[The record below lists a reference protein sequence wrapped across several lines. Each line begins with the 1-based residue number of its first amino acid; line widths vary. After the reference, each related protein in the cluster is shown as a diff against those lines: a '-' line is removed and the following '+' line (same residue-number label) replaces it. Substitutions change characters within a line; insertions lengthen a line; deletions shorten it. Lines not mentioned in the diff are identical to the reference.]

1 MREKDPGVTVRVPLV
16 WAVSAAA
23 RVVLGLFACF
33 AFASA
38 HTGGGTA
45 ELFHGVRGDY
55 EVWVTSRT
63 GAPVTGPRHLN
74 VTVLDAADRA
84 AVPGAEVRLSL
95 QSPGGHSSLYRA
107 RPGSSGYF
115 FELDAVLAQPGR
127 WRAELAVQD
136 GQTIEHVAFSLRVL
150 TPFQLGLSFI
160 AIIAALLG
168 SLALLGF
175 GRFTRPRGRRVP
187 ETGPF
192 TA

>member
-1 MREKDPGVTVRVPLV
+1 MRERNPGHDARVPLV
-16 WAVSAAA
+16 WAVNAAA
-23 RVVLGLFACF
+23 RVVLGLFACL

-55 EVWVTSRT
+55 EVWVTSRP
-63 GAPVTGPRHLN
+63 GAPVTGPRHLS
-74 VTVLDAADRA
+74 VTVLNAADRA

-95 QSPGGHSSLYRA
+95 RSPGGRSSLYHA

-115 FELDAVLAQPGR
+115 FELDAALAQPGR

-136 GQTIEHVAFSLRVL
+136 GQKLERAAFSLRVS
-150 TPFQLGLSFI
+150 TPLQLGLGFA

-168 SLALLGF
+168 SFALLGF
-175 GRFTRPRGRRVP
+175 GRFTLPSRQ
-187 ETGPF
+187 T
-192 TA
+192 